1 MKLSSAFRALKQT
14 DFEKTEI
21 IMDKPLIRF
30 SPDVS
35 RIQKSSK
42 HFIEL
47 RVNPADEADLQTY
60 KYPYLVFED
69 GTVEDLLLW
78 KKQVE
83 EVIGKKPIKTPEA
96 KFSMVR
102 NMLDGAARNRWD
114 TIVERETKRPTTN
127 ARGVKVEAK
136 GETEVTF
143 SVTCELF
150 KRSWFKPTSRA
161 LTIQRDY
168 LQHNI
173 RFPTKA
179 ELTLE
184 EFFNRILNINSK
196 LRDFPTPLGYSG
208 NKYFSDEELKFLIL
222 RALPHYCTLQVHK
235 SGRTL
240 DQFTLDSLREFLD
253 VCLMEKRNP
262 DKGKSKEDPQKGG
275 KSKKRKNSDSGGGT
289 PKKKGRFF
297 CSHCKAKTAPPK
309 CFCHT
314 TVTNVPSL
322 KRKRRG
328 RASVP

>member
-21 IMDKPLIRF
+21 LMDKPLIRF

-42 HFIEL
+42 HSIEL

-69 GTVEDLLLW
+69 GTVKDLLLW
-78 KKQVE
+78 KNQVE

-102 NMLDGAARNRWD
+102 NMLDGAARDRWD
-114 TIVERETKRPTTN
+114 TIVERETKRTTTN
-127 ARGVKVEAK
+127 SLGVEVDAK

-184 EFFNRILNINSK
+184 EFFNRVLNINSK

-275 KSKKRKNSDSGGGT
+275 KSKKRELNLTITQSKRSS
-289 PKKKGRFF
+289 
-297 CSHCKAKTAPPK
+297 
-309 CFCHT
+309 
-314 TVTNVPSL
+314 SL
-322 KRKRRG
+322 QQ
-328 RASVP
+328 